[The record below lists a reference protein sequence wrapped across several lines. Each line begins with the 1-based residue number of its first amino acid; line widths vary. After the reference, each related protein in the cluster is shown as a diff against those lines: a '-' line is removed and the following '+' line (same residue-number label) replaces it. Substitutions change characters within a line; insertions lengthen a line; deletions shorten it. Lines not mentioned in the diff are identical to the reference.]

1 MKKRWMAVLLL
12 LVLLLGIGNGKAIY
26 ATSASVAFSSSS
38 KTYQIGDQ
46 FVVTLTASA
55 SVGISDFQ
63 TYVAYDPSILELVD
77 TGNYV
82 AGNDGLVFISDLGN
96 SKKSTRK
103 YRMKFKAL
111 KEGPCEIYV
120 SDDVYIY
127 EADTGEEMSVSKNI
141 LQLDITKPVMT
152 IDSHKGL
159 SSLTVSEGNLIPEFS
174 SEITEYQVVVSADT
188 EMLYMDAKGALE
200 SYQVKVNGNTQL
212 KTGENTATIEV
223 TDLNGQSKIYTIKI
237 YKKSKE
243 EEALSKEEESEP
255 LNNTKKKT
263 LSLQVSQKK
272 EKILFQ
278 SGIELEIVP
287 IPEYNVVPD
296 GYVENTFTFQGIEV
310 PVYVPEQDSASDYVL
325 LYGKTAEGNAQ
336 FYCFDR
342 IQETIQRY
350 QYKEQNVVSSDETVE
365 KYKQK
370 IELLYGMVFLL
381 LVIVL
386 IVFSIWVSGKLWK
399 KETRELEKEYEEEY
413 WDE

>member
-111 KEGPCEIYV
+111 KEGACEIYV

-237 YKKSKE
+237 HKNSKE

-255 LNNTKKKT
+255 LNNTKKKN
-263 LSLQVSQKK
+263 LSLQVEQEK

>member
-237 YKKSKE
+237 HKNSKE

-255 LNNTKKKT
+255 LNNTKKKN
-263 LSLQVSQKK
+263 LSLQVEQEK

>member
-1 MKKRWMAVLLL
+1 M
-12 LVLLLGIGNGKAIY
+12 
-26 ATSASVAFSSSS
+26 
-38 KTYQIGDQ
+38 
-46 FVVTLTASA
+46 
-55 SVGISDFQ
+55 
-63 TYVAYDPSILELVD
+63 
-77 TGNYV
+77 
-82 AGNDGLVFISDLGN
+82 
-96 SKKSTRK
+96 
-103 YRMKFKAL
+103 
-111 KEGPCEIYV
+111 
-120 SDDVYIY
+120 
-127 EADTGEEMSVSKNI
+127 
-141 LQLDITKPVMT
+141 
-152 IDSHKGL
+152 
-159 SSLTVSEGNLIPEFS
+159 
-174 SEITEYQVVVSADT
+174 
-188 EMLYMDAKGALE
+188 
-200 SYQVKVNGNTQL
+200 
-212 KTGENTATIEV
+212 
-223 TDLNGQSKIYTIKI
+223 
-237 YKKSKE
+237 
-243 EEALSKEEESEP
+243 SKEEESEP